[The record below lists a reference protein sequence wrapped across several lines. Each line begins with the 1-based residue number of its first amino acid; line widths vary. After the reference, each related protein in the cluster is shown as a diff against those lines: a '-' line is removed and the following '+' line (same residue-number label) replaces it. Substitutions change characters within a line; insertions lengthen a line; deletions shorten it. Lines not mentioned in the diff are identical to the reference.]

1 MTAGLK
7 ELSLHSLGLVERF
20 NISELKKNL
29 YMKI

>member
-20 NISELKKNL
+20 NISELKKNSR
-29 YMKI
+29 